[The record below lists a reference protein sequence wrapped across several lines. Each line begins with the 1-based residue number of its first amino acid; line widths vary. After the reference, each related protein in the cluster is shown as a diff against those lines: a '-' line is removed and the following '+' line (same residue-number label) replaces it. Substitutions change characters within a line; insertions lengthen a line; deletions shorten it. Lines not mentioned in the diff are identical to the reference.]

1 MSVIIDHIGIAV
13 RDIEKARGFY
23 SEVLGLEVGGR
34 EEVPG
39 GGLTVAFIQ
48 AGQSK
53 IELLEPTGP
62 ENSVAKFLES
72 RGEGIHHVCFR
83 VDDIEQ
89 ALERARAAGYR
100 LIDETPRPGAG
111 GARIAFLHP
120 KTLSG
125 VLVELCEHH

>member
-1 MSVIIDHIGIAV
+1 MAVIDHIGIAV
-13 RDIEKARGFY
+13 RDIDSALGFY
-23 SEVLGLEVGGR
+23 TEVLGLEAGGR

-39 GGLTVAFIQ
+39 GGLTVAFIRV
-48 AGQSK
+48 GESK
-53 IELLEPTGP
+53 VELLEPAGP
-62 ENSVAKFLES
+62 ESSVAKFLES

-83 VDDIEQ
+83 VDDIEA

-100 LIDETPRPGAG
+100 LIDEKPRKGAG

-125 VLVELCEHH
+125 VLVELC